1 MEYITQN
8 GWVVTQAMYN
18 EIKEICPDL
27 SFDEI
32 LRLVDFMKSDAI
44 YKTDK

>member
-1 MEYITQN
+1 MEYITKD
-8 GWVVTQAMYN
+8 GWIVTQAMYN
-18 EIKEICPDL
+18 EIKEICVDL

-44 YKTDK
+44 YKEI